1 VNCTSNP
8 PESSVEPDL
17 RLELPLPIGNP
28 SIALIPANPPAVWK
42 PRKLAGTFYPR
53 YCPYCTCCTYVDVV
67 VAVALL
73 VEIGCRMLQAL
84 LTWFLQFECTLVY
97 CLSICL
103 RAIKAPI
110 STSTFLDPPSTFHT
124 ASAIQDSRA
133 EPIKRRSFPPSSHH
147 SARLLFKCVKCHTS
161 SGNKNLGCKK
171 KANSTVRCP
180 V

>member
-42 PRKLAGTFYPR
+42 PRKLAGTFHPR
-53 YCPYCTCCTYVDVV
+53 YCPYCTCCTDVDVV
-67 VAVALL
+67 VAVAVALL

-110 STSTFLDPPSTFHT
+110 STSTYWIHPQLFIPPV
-124 ASAIQDSRA
+124 
-133 EPIKRRSFPPSSHH
+133 
-147 SARLLFKCVKCHTS
+147 LFKIPGQNPLNGEVFPHHPTTPLDS
-161 SGNKNLGCKK
+161 SSN
-171 KANSTVRCP
+171 V
-180 V
+180 